1 MLPEGTMPTQIKMT
15 LNQRREYLKI
25 MQVRYLTS
33 DRKERMALLNEMQ
46 EVTGCH
52 RKSLI
57 RLMNGDLKRKPRVKQ
72 RGPTYGHEV
81 DDAIRVIWETL
92 DYICAERLTP
102 TLPWMA
108 RHLADHDEMSAPPDL
123 IEKLERISVPTVQR
137 SIRRIHQD
145 NPQLHRKPARLPN
158 QVSRGIPMKV
168 IPWNEREPGHLELDS
183 VHHCGPTTSGEY
195 VLTIQFLDVT
205 TGWSERVA
213 VLGRSY
219 RVMEDAFRRV
229 FARIPFPIL
238 ELHPDNGSE
247 FLNFQLVRFLKQTS
261 PDLFLSRSRPRHS
274 NDNRFVEQKNNT
286 LVRHFLGHERFDTVA
301 HTLAINRLYDK
312 LWLYYNLF
320 QPVMRLKDKTY
331 LTDQNGASRV
341 IRHFDTAMTPFD
353 RLCAT
358 SAIPQDRRQ
367 QLERLQTQTNPR
379 QLRNEIWKLVDYI
392 VDLPKATPDQT
403 EDIFLTL
410 TQSPS
415 SQKGV
420 GTPVTLSFDRT
431 TPVR

>member
-1 MLPEGTMPTQIKMT
+1 MPTQTRMT
-15 LNQRREYLKI
+15 LNERRKYLKI

-33 DRKERMALLNEMQ
+33 DRKGQTALLNEMQ

-57 RLMNGDLKRKPRVKQ
+57 RLMHSDLERKRRRKQ
-72 RGPTYGHEV
+72 RGRTYGHEV
-81 DDAIRVIWETL
+81 DDAIRVISESL
-92 DYICAERLTP
+92 DYICPERLTP
-102 TLPWMA
+102 NLAWMA
-108 RHLADHDEMSAPPDL
+108 QHLADHGEMIASLDL
-123 IEKLERISVPTVQR
+123 IEKLDQISISTVGRTLKRIR
-137 SIRRIHQD
+137 QD
-145 NPQLHRKPARLPN
+145 IPHLHRKRPRFANR
-158 QVSRGIPMKV
+158 VTRDIPTTI
-168 IPWNEREPGHLELDS
+168 IPWNEWMAGHIELDS

-195 VLTIQFLDVT
+195 VLTLQFIDVA

-247 FLNFQLVRFLKQTS
+247 FLNHHLVRFLKEMI

-274 NDNRFVEQKNNT
+274 NDNRFVEQKNDT
-286 LVRHFLGHERFDTVA
+286 LVRHFLGYERFDTVA
-301 HTLAINRLYDK
+301 HTLAINHLYDK
-312 LWLYYNLF
+312 MWLYYNFF
-320 QPVMRLKDKTY
+320 QPVMRLKEKTHV
-331 LTDQNGASRV
+331 TDENGSSRT
-341 IRHFDTAMTPFD
+341 IRRFDTATTPFD

-358 SAIPQDRRQ
+358 SAITPHRREE
-367 QLERLQTQTNPR
+367 LERLRAQTNPR
-379 QLRNEIWKLVDYI
+379 QLRREIWQLVDHI
-392 VDLPKATPDQT
+392 IDLPGPVPGET

-410 TQSPS
+410 SAPTS
-415 SQKGV
+415 SQKGD

-431 TPVR
+431 TAVR